1 MKKVFKTIVFLLA
14 VSFIF
19 SVCDKLLVRKS
30 IYGWW
35 NMTTKV
41 NSFFNS
47 PKNKYDVIFFG
58 SSHAYASFNPL
69 IIYEETGLKSHVI
82 ATQKQPLW
90 ATYFYIDEAI
100 KRQDPSLIV
109 LDTYA
114 ATFTD
119 DYSDEAT
126 VYTYCDDFPFGINKL
141 KLINESTDNI
151 KRKFDY
157 AIRFTKYHTRW
168 NELNQD
174 DFNFSPNKLHDWLYG
189 YCKLTTRGKDIIR
202 PDTSSIDFKTPLTDK
217 NEMWLKKIITLCKN
231 NGIDIVLVKTPDNE
245 TGTERSYYNYIE
257 ELAVKNNI
265 SFVNYNNLYDE
276 ICLDPANDF
285 FDKTHLNQ
293 YGADKFS
300 RFISS
305 ALLGGTLPKDKSPDE
320 WYERALIRYNREIS
334 GNYNPFEYTLFP
346 YK

>member
-1 MKKVFKTIVFLLA
+1 MKKVFKTIVFLLVA
-14 VSFIF
+14 SFIF
-19 SVCDKLLVRKS
+19 SVSDKLLVRKS

-47 PKNKYDVIFFG
+47 PRNKYDVVFFG

-69 IIYEETGLKSHVI
+69 VIYEETGLSSHVI

-100 KRQDPSLIV
+100 KRQEPSLIV

-119 DYSDEAT
+119 EYSDEAT
-126 VYTYCDDFPFGINKL
+126 VYTYCDDFPTGINKL
-141 KLINESTDNI
+141 KMINLSTDNL

-157 AIRFTKYHTRW
+157 AVRFTKYHSRW
-168 NELNQD
+168 NELNED
-174 DFNFSPNKLHDWLYG
+174 DFSFNPGKLHDRLYG
-189 YCKLTTRGKDIIR
+189 YCKLTTKGKDIQR
-202 PDTSSIDFKTPLTDK
+202 PDTSSVDFKTPLTDK
-217 NEMWLKKIITLCKN
+217 NEEWLIKIIKLCKDN
-231 NGIDIVLVKTPDNE
+231 ATDIVLVKTPDNE
-245 TGTERSYYNYIE
+245 TGTERGHYNYIK
-257 ELAVKNNI
+257 ELAGKYDV
-265 SFVNYNNLYDE
+265 SFVNYNDFYEE
-276 ICLDPANDF
+276 IGIDMANDF

-305 ALLGGTLPKDKSPDE
+305 ALLGGTLPKEKSKDDG
-320 WYERALIRYNREIS
+320 YERAIIRYKREIS
-334 GNYNPFEYTLFP
+334 GNNNPFVYTPFFQ
-346 YK
+346 K